1 VDTLRRLALVVEG
14 GASCVLATVVARRG
28 SVPRGPGTRMLVE
41 VDGTCTGTVGG
52 GEIEDAVLAR
62 ARELLGRPGEGT
74 ATVDVEAKCG
84 GAVTVFLERFGPPRS
99 LVVVGAGHVGAT
111 LAETAAR
118 AGFAVTVLGRSRAGE
133 LEGRPA
139 IAMHDGED
147 PAALAALPHA
157 GESQLIV
164 ATGSQ
169 DADVAWAVAGLR
181 AGFAGVG
188 VVGSRAKAIAV
199 REGAST
205 AGVPPE
211 RLERLRCPVGL
222 DLGAVTPGEI
232 AVAIVAELLLLARR
246 GEVPEGWRK
255 RSRG

>member
-1 VDTLRRLALVVEG
+1 MDALRRLVQVVGEG
-14 GASCVLATVVARRG
+14 GCCVLATVVAGRG
-28 SVPRGPGTRMLVE
+28 SVPRGPGARMLVAA
-41 VDGTCTGTVGG
+41 DGTCSGTVGG

-62 ARELLGRPGEGT
+62 ARDLLGRPGAGPT
-74 ATVDVEAKCG
+74 TVEVEARCG
-84 GAVTVFLERFGPPRS
+84 GLVTVLLERFGPPRS
-99 LVVVGAGHVGAT
+99 LVVVGAGHVGTAV
-111 LAETAAR
+111 AQAAAR
-118 AGFAVTVLGRSRAGE
+118 AGFAVTLLGRSRTGE
-133 LEGRPA
+133 L
-139 IAMHDGED
+139 DGAPQITMKDTED
-147 PAALAALPHA
+147 PAALAQVPHP

-188 VVGSRAKAIAV
+188 VVGSRAKAVAV
-199 REGAST
+199 QEGARA
-205 AGVPPE
+205 AGLPPE
-211 RLERLRCPVGL
+211 HTARLRCPVGL

-232 AVAIVAELLLLARR
+232 ALAIVAELLLLARR